1 MGQVIDIVF
10 GREGAYP
17 FKSDTEQKDIW
28 KKSRMEAM
36 RNLDDVDRYNIVTI
50 AESQAFNNKKT
61 GGFKLENFGPE
72 AARETLMNIGILLAS
87 LSDAQFEQL
96 LQDRKRRERFDPR
109 TCVQD

>member
-1 MGQVIDIVF
+1 MGKVIDIVF

-36 RNLDDVDRYNIVTI
+36 RKLDTADKYNLEAVAIEMEY
-50 AESQAFNNKKT
+50 NKKKA
-61 GGFKLENFGPE
+61 GVKLQNFGVGSAYE
-72 AARETLMNIGILLAS
+72 VMMNIGILLAS
-87 LSDAQFEQL
+87 LSDAQFEQV

-109 TCVQD
+109 TCAQD

>member
-36 RNLDDVDRYNIVTI
+36 RKLDIEDKYNFV
-50 AESQAFNNKKT
+50 AAFLCNDGKQYR
-61 GGFKLENFGPE
+61 L
-72 AARETLMNIGILLAS
+72 R
-87 LSDAQFEQL
+87 
-96 LQDRKRRERFDPR
+96 
-109 TCVQD
+109 

>member
-1 MGQVIDIVF
+1 MGKVIDIVF

-36 RNLDDVDRYNIVTI
+36 RKLDNVDRYNIVAI

-72 AARETLMNIGILLAS
+72 SVRETLMNIGILLAS
-87 LSDAQFEQL
+87 LSDEQFEQM
-96 LQDRKRRERFDPR
+96 LQDRKCRERFDPR
-109 TCVQD
+109 TCAQD

>member
-10 GREGAYP
+10 GREGVYP
-17 FKSDTEQKDIW
+17 FKNDTEQKDIW

-50 AESQAFNNKKT
+50 AESQAFNNKKA

-96 LQDRKRRERFDPR
+96 LQDRMHRERFDPC
-109 TCVQD
+109 TCAQD